1 MRLAWIVLFAAA
13 CAHDVR
19 VTYPAPKDLPTG
31 TLVLLMGEPASD
43 VAVSINGQLVVED
56 AHTSRVEIDHVP
68 VGHQDIALAA
78 NGVDKQFQI
87 WIDDE
92 HPTTVPLGIPDPGG
106 GFLKTLFG
114 TLITIV
120 VYSMLH
126 H

>member
-1 MRLAWIVLFAAA
+1 MRLALLLIAATA
-13 CAHDVR
+13 CAHDVQ
-19 VTYPAPKDLPTG
+19 VSYPAPKDMPTG

-43 VAVSINGQLVVED
+43 VAVSVNGQLMVED
-56 AHTSRVEIDHVP
+56 AHTSRVVIDHVP
-68 VGHQDIALAA
+68 VGHQDVALAA

-87 WIDDE
+87 WIDDA